1 MSQLHGGQLR
11 ERDDKLLSS
20 SDFICCQEPFDPWL
34 LSGDCIASNTITAGQ
49 PDQHCRHQVNN
60 LPAFHTGEV
69 CHPYPEISPPSDRF
83 SLHILNTAT
92 ACGERKG
99 HLAVVNVSFCVFVFI
114 ETVFKC
120 LQISYHADVTS
131 KKEKKKRMAER
142 NYSSGMCNREIQIH
156 SCRPV
161 VQPGAA
167 WLMADVILQALLQI
181 SWLCVYTWNM
191 KKRLQL
197 IINLFSHIFSLHWLL
212 AK

>member
-1 MSQLHGGQLR
+1 MGVSLEKGMTNCYPLLISFVVKSPLIRDCLVEIALHQTQLQLVSLTSIADTR
-11 ERDDKLLSS
+11 STICLP
-20 SDFICCQEPFDPWL
+20 FILVRFVIP
-34 LSGDCIASNTITAGQ
+34 T
-49 PDQHCRHQVNN
+49 
-60 LPAFHTGEV
+60 
-69 CHPYPEISPPSDRF
+69 PEISPPSDRF

-167 WLMADVILQALLQI
+167 
-181 SWLCVYTWNM
+181 
-191 KKRLQL
+191 
-197 IINLFSHIFSLHWLL
+197 
-212 AK
+212 